1 MKTKV
6 KNLKWMAVLT
16 LALALTFGS
25 SMTAFAYSD
34 ETAGKVTITSDEII
48 IGEPEEGAVESDS
61 VEPVEPEEGAADEES
76 MADEISGL
84 LTPDGNLTLVDD
96 LDTKTSEELQF
107 MTVQTR
113 DGSYFYLIVDRSGE
127 ENNVYFLN
135 AVDAADLMAMLSEDE
150 QETYA
155 ELLTG
160 EDAEEEP
167 PILIDEVEEEMDVT
181 ENAADAK
188 KQSNSAIPMLAVF
201 LVLGSAGL
209 AAYYFLKIKPEKE
222 KADIDEELEFDDDEG
237 YEEADFN
244 EEGEDQGEQNEG
256 NEA

>member
-1 MKTKV
+1 MKTRK

-16 LALALTFGS
+16 MALALTFGS

-34 ETAGKVTITSDEII
+34 ETAGTVTITSDEII
-48 IGEPEEGAVESDS
+48 IGEPEEVVESAL
-61 VEPVEPEEGAADEES
+61 VEDEDGTEDEES
-76 MADEISGL
+76 MSDEISGL

-96 LDTKTSEELQF
+96 LGAEASEELQF

-160 EDAEEEP
+160 EDVEEET
-167 PILIDEVEEEMDVT
+167 PILIDEVEEDAEAAED
-181 ENAADAK
+181 AADAK
-188 KQSNSAIPMLAVF
+188 KQSNSAIPLLAVF
-201 LVLGSAGL
+201 LVLGGAGL

-222 KADIDEELEFDDDEG
+222 KANIDEELEFDDDEG

-244 EEGEDQGEQNEG
+244 EEGEDQDENTGENED
-256 NEA
+256 